1 MSNSIWYK
9 VDNVSKV
16 FLASYTRRD
25 SRSFRVSC
33 MLNENVDANILEKA
47 LKLAVKQRPQYQVII
62 HKGLFWH
69 YMEKTDKTVKVKE
82 ENKRPC
88 PYLYGPG
95 REGKLHYSVTY
106 FKNRINLDMFH
117 VLSDGNG
124 GFEFIDIIVRNYLK
138 LKYPEELGNITI
150 GTGASTD
157 DLEQNSYK
165 QFFGNNAKS
174 EQEIK
179 NAYHIRGLKLPYDQL
194 QFFEVHFS
202 AQAVIEQAKK
212 MKVSLTSYIGA
223 RLMLAIYK
231 DMPVL
236 QRNKPINLSM
246 PVNLRNYYQSSTSR
260 NFFNSVFVSRIM
272 NGEETLQE
280 LAQWFDNELKQ
291 LITPE
296 NVATRMDSYEK
307 LEHLFLVKLV
317 PLFIKNPVVAFFAKK
332 ENKKVSAVIS
342 NLGRLMVDEQL
353 KSYIKGYSFF
363 CSTNALF
370 MTINSYGDDLTLG
383 ISSAYRN
390 TSVLKNFIRGFTSE
404 GIEAT
409 IYATDV
415 V

>member
-1 MSNSIWYK
+1 
-9 VDNVSKV
+9 
-16 FLASYTRRD
+16 
-25 SRSFRVSC
+25 
-33 MLNENVDANILEKA
+33 
-47 LKLAVKQRPQYQVII
+47 
-62 HKGLFWH
+62 
-69 YMEKTDKTVKVKE
+69 
-82 ENKRPC
+82 
-88 PYLYGPG
+88 
-95 REGKLHYSVTY
+95 
-106 FKNRINLDMFH
+106 
-117 VLSDGNG
+117 
-124 GFEFIDIIVRNYLK
+124 
-138 LKYPEELGNITI
+138 
-150 GTGASTD
+150 
-157 DLEQNSYK
+157 
-165 QFFGNNAKS
+165 
-174 EQEIK
+174 
-179 NAYHIRGLKLPYDQL
+179 
-194 QFFEVHFS
+194 
-202 AQAVIEQAKK
+202 
-212 MKVSLTSYIGA
+212 
-223 RLMLAIYK
+223 MLAIYK